1 MDDGIEVV
9 IEVDQQSGLGCN
21 SEAEL
26 LSGSNTLV
34 ESLESGPEEEYCCPE
49 GDM

>member
-34 ESLESGPEEEYCCPE
+34 ESLESGPEEEYCCSE